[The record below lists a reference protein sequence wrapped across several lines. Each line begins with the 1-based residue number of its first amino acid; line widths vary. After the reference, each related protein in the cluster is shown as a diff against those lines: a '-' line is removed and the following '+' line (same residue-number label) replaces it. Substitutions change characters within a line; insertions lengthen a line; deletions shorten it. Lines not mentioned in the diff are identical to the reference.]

1 LQQYILR
8 RVLLTIPVVW
18 GVTLVLFV
26 LLRLTPGDPVQ
37 IEFGIEGTPEMVAAE
52 RERLGLNR
60 PLFVQYV
67 DWAGRMLSGDFGRSL
82 RSGRPVAGEIWQ
94 RLPATLELQVLAL
107 AVSLGLAIPLG
118 TFAAVKGRSRLATA
132 TTAFTMVSIAIPGF
146 FVSTMLVFL
155 FTYKFRVFETPRYVP
170 LTEDVAA
177 NLSNLVLPVIALSY
191 GGVAV
196 LTRYVRASVQEVLGQ
211 DYIRTAR
218 AKGLSQ
224 SAVVLRH
231 ALRNAIIPIITLV
244 GLSLGVLW
252 TGSFITE
259 RIFNWPGVGRLA
271 TTALLNKDYPM
282 VQGVVFLLT
291 MSYILA
297 NLLVDIAYAYADP
310 RIRYDRR
317 R

>member
-8 RVLLTIPVVW
+8 RLILTIPVVW
-18 GVTLVLFV
+18 AVTLVLFI

-37 IEFGIEGTPEMVAAE
+37 IEFGIEGTPEMLEAE
-52 RERLGLNR
+52 HERLGLNR
-60 PLFVQYV
+60 PIVVQYL
-67 DWAGRMLSGDFGRSL
+67 DWAGRMLRGDFGKSL
-82 RSGRPVAGEIWQ
+82 RSGRPVADEIWL
-94 RLPATLELQVLAL
+94 RLPATLELQLLAL
-107 AVSLGLAIPLG
+107 ILTLAIAIPLG
-118 TFAAVKGRSRLATA
+118 TIAAVKNRSPVATA
-132 TTAFTMVSIAIPGF
+132 TSAVTMVSIAVPGF

-170 LTEDVAA
+170 ITEDLAA
-177 NLSNLVLPVIALSY
+177 NLGNVVLPVLALSY

-196 LTRYVRASVQEVLGQ
+196 LTRFVRSSVQEVLAQ

-218 AKGLSQ
+218 AKGLTQ
-224 SAVVLRH
+224 WTVVVRH
-231 ALRNAIIPIITLV
+231 ALRNALLPIITLL
-244 GLSLGVLW
+244 GLSLGALW

-271 TTALLNKDYPM
+271 TSALLNKDYPM

-291 MSYILA
+291 MSYVLA
-297 NLLVDIAYAYADP
+297 NLMVDVAYAFVDP
-310 RIRYDRR
+310 RINYDRR